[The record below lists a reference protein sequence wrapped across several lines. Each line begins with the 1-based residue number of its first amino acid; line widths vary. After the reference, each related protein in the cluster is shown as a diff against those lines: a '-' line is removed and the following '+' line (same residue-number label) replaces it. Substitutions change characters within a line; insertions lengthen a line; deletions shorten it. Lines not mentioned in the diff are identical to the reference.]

1 MSLAVTEEHQALQQT
16 ARRFLES
23 RCPPAVPRR
32 LLDATDEG
40 LPPFW
45 PELVELGWLGLHLPE
60 AVGGQGYGLAELAIV
75 LEELG
80 RAVAPGPFL
89 PTVLT
94 SAVVARVGSAEQR
107 ADLLPGLADGSTP
120 AALAFGSGVLA
131 AEPTGSGGLR

>member
-23 RCPPAVPRR
+23 HCPPAVPRR

-45 PELVELGWLGLHLPE
+45 LELVELGWFGLHLPE

-89 PTVLT
+89 PTVLV
-94 SAVVARVGSAEQR
+94 SAVLSAAGSAEQR
-107 ADLLPGLADGSTP
+107 ASLLPGLADASTP
-120 AALAFGSGVLA
+120 GALAFGAGALSAKPA
-131 AEPTGSGGLR
+131 AL